1 MSNVGHMS
9 DDGERIAA
17 LEVRAEES
25 ANSRQKIFEQLD
37 DHASDLR
44 AIRAD
49 VHEIKQMISGYKGFA
64 SGVIATIATFSGILG
79 AAAMWLWS
87 KFTDALSP

>member
-1 MSNVGHMS
+1 MSS
-9 DDGERIAA
+9 EGERIAA

-25 ANSRQKIFEQLD
+25 AASRQKIFEQLD
-37 DHASDLR
+37 DHTGDLR
-44 AIRAD
+44 AIRND

-64 SGVIATIATFSGILG
+64 NGVIATVATFSGVVG
-79 AAAMWLWS
+79 AALVWLWS